1 MRRPLLVAVLALGF
15 APAASAQRVHGRLVD
30 LETRAPLAGG
40 LVTLRTAG
48 GERIGSVAATNEG
61 RFEIRAPGAG
71 LFYVEVNRLGY
82 QLLRD
87 GPFELETGGDREVL
101 YSLRRQVFR
110 LAPIEVTAENA
121 RRNAYL
127 EQVGFYER
135 QKSDFGRY
143 ITRSEIETRRPHRFS
158 DLMKMIPGVR
168 VVPSATGIGGS
179 SLQLRG
185 SLLSHGGGCEPQV
198 VVDGLIVIRGT
209 ARPWRPADDA
219 SVDRA
224 TEQAL
229 PQLDPDR
236 EQISID
242 DVVMPDDVEAIE
254 VFRSGVQVP
263 ARFGG
268 TSTSTQC
275 GVIVIW
281 TRRGHRGSS

>member
-1 MRRPLLVAVLALGF
+1 MRRSLLVAGLALGF
-15 APAASAQRVHGRLVD
+15 AAPARAQRVLGQLVD

-40 LVTLRTAG
+40 LVTLRTVG
-48 GERIGSVAATNEG
+48 GERIGSVAATIEG

-87 GPFELETGGDREVL
+87 GPFELETGGDREVV
-101 YSLRRQVFR
+101 YSLRHQVFR
-110 LAPIEVTAENA
+110 LAPIEVTAEKSA
-121 RRNAYL
+121 RRSTYL

-135 QKSDFGRY
+135 QKADFGHY
-143 ITRSEIETRRPHRFS
+143 LTRDQIEARQPHRFT
-158 DLMKMIPGVR
+158 DLMMLIPGVR
-168 VVPSATGIGGS
+168 VVPSTSGIGGP

-185 SLLSHGGGCEPQV
+185 SLTSHGGACIPQV
-198 VVDGLIVIRGT
+198 LIDGLIVIRGT

-236 EQISID
+236 EQVSID
-242 DVVMPDDVEAIE
+242 DLVMPNDVEAVE

-263 ARFGG
+263 VRFGG

-275 GVIVIW
+275 GVIAIW
-281 TRRGHRGSS
+281 TRRGRRGS